1 VDRVRTS
8 SSRPNGGAR
17 EARDGV
23 GRIVSNDGGRSGGV
37 GDRGVE
43 PVQDVAAAGTDPI
56 VSGAASAVARVRLA
70 GGLQEN
76 TTEPDGQKRIPEER
90 VWRRNIYS
98 S

>member
-1 VDRVRTS
+1 MDRVRTS
-8 SSRPNGGAR
+8 SSRPNWGAR

-70 GGLQEN
+70 GGWHIVISALVLAGIGVVA
-76 TTEPDGQKRIPEER
+76 T
-90 VWRRNIYS
+90 VWLPAMGS
-98 S
+98 